1 MYPRPCR
8 RFFTTSFEGA
18 SSSGGSTFLI
28 SFSRTCNTNSST
40 DSYPQASAHFWAFSS
55 KSPSIFIL
63 CDPNNGCLQHH
74 LNFAEQR
81 STPSLRSL
89 RSFPAFDLKALN
101 REDRKEQPQSSQR
114 KSALLRSAAI
124 CQRIQTLTVPS

>member
-1 MYPRPCR
+1 MYPNPCR

-28 SFSRTCNTNSST
+28 SFSRTCKTNSST

-63 CDPNNGCLQHH
+63 CVPNNWCLQRH
-74 LNFAEQR
+74 LNFAE
-81 STPSLRSL
+81 LRSPCAFFAILAFPSCPL
-89 RSFPAFDLKALN
+89 RLKALN
-101 REDRKEQPQSSQR
+101 RQGRKEQPQSSQR
-114 KSALLRSAAI
+114 KSALL
-124 CQRIQTLTVPS
+124 CT